1 MKLLRFIPILDPS
14 VRSWAIEARLLRWLT
29 FLWLFLGLAVLF
41 SASYYTDVVG
51 VESGSGFYF
60 QRQLIWAGIGLVGF
74 QALVYTPLRRLLKIC
89 TPLFLILLALVFATR
104 IPGLGV
110 QINGAARWIAL
121 GPVLIQPSELIK
133 PLLVIQS
140 AQFFSQWQR
149 LSWKLRATWLIIF
162 GAVLLGIL
170 VQPNLSTTALCGITL
185 WLVALAAGLPYAY
198 LGGAAMG
205 GFLLALLS
213 VSIKEYQRRRVMSFL
228 NPWADSMGDGYQLIQ
243 SLLATGSGG
252 VWGSGF
258 GLSQQK
264 LGYLPFQNTDFIFA
278 VFAEEFGLVGSFL
291 LLLLLTVYGVIALR
305 VALRTQLAEYRLIA
319 VGAMVL
325 MLGQSLLHIGVATG
339 SLPTTGLPFP
349 LFSAGGSSMIASLL
363 AAGLLV
369 RVAREGYEAEVIPLN
384 QPMPQGKMAIPKQT
398 VSDFNLNPERPGRA
412 KPRGAKSRRLVP
424 QDRKKPAGKVSAGRS
439 RPPGTIKQPSPQGPR
454 KRR

>member
-14 VRSWAIEARLLRWLT
+14 VRSWAIDARLLRWLT

-41 SASYYTDVVG
+41 SASYYTDMIG
-51 VESGSGFYF
+51 VESGNGFYF
-60 QRQLIWAGIGLVGF
+60 QRQLLWAGIGLAGF
-74 QALVYTPLRRLLKIC
+74 QALVHTPLRRLLKIS

-110 QINGAARWIAL
+110 SINGAARWIAL

-133 PLLVIQS
+133 PLLVVQS
-140 AQFFSQWQR
+140 AYFFSRWPR
-149 LSWKLRATWLIIF
+149 LPWKRRAIWLAIF

-170 VQPNLSTTALCGITL
+170 IQPNLSTTALCGITL
-185 WLVALAAGLPYAY
+185 WLVALAAGLPYVY
-198 LGGAAMG
+198 LGGAALVG
-205 GFLLALLS
+205 LLLALLS

-228 NPWADSMGDGYQLIQ
+228 NPWADPMGDGYQLIQ

-278 VFAEEFGLVGSFL
+278 VFAEEFGLIGSFL

-305 VALRTQLAEYRLIA
+305 VALRTQVPEYRLIA
-319 VGAMVL
+319 IGAMVL

-339 SLPTTGLPFP
+339 ALPTTGLPLP
-349 LFSAGGSSMIASLL
+349 LFSAGGSSMLASLL
-363 AAGLLV
+363 TAGLLV
-369 RVAREGYEAEVIPLN
+369 RVAREGYEADVIALTQPLT
-384 QPMPQGKMAIPKQT
+384 PGKMASPKPA
-398 VSDFNLNPERPGRA
+398 VADPNLSAKRPGGVNL
-412 KPRGAKSRRLVP
+412 KGGKSRRSVL
-424 QDRKKPAGKVSAGRS
+424 QRRKKPAGKERSGRS
-439 RPPGTIKQPSPQGPR
+439 RPSGPPKKRFPQAPR
-454 KRR
+454 KL